1 MGGGILFLSRK
12 FCKLSPPPR
21 PDSLSLTQI
30 SRGRGDSSSKRK
42 VSAKILLGK
51 LKEKAEENNQKL
63 KSYFLCWAL
72 KFHKYF
78 IIVCYMYSF
87 KYSFKRQRPF
97 KCWCIFHNWQSYIWI
112 FFHWKALISNYCQ
125 YFHISLGKC
134 RIRQRCQIREH
145 TSLSTVEL
153 NNVTKFVNVSMP

>member
-1 MGGGILFLSRK
+1 MGGGILLLSRK

-72 KFHKYF
+72 KFHKYL
-78 IIVCYMYSF
+78 IIVCYMYF
-87 KYSFKRQRPF
+87 IK
-97 KCWCIFHNWQSYIWI
+97 IFIQETKTIQV
-112 FFHWKALISNYCQ
+112 LI
-125 YFHISLGKC
+125 
-134 RIRQRCQIREH
+134 H
-145 TSLSTVEL
+145 TSQLTVLCLNFLSLEGPDIQLLPVFPYQFGKMQNSTML
-153 NNVTKFVNVSMP
+153 PNSGTYLIIHCWTQQRY

>member
-1 MGGGILFLSRK
+1 MVGISFDVESCQKNHKMEGALAPYPHSTPTKKLIKSEFPSPKSFKTIFIFCISNFKKSPARVSLVWRMGGGILFLSRK

-72 KFHKYF
+72 KFHKYL
-78 IIVCYMYSF
+78 IIVCYMYF
-87 KYSFKRQRPF
+87 
-97 KCWCIFHNWQSYIWI
+97 I
-112 FFHWKALISNYCQ
+112 
-125 YFHISLGKC
+125 
-134 RIRQRCQIREH
+134 
-145 TSLSTVEL
+145 
-153 NNVTKFVNVSMP
+153 